1 MGGRAPCAIGRA
13 PKGQQ
18 IMRLLHIPPDPRAPD
33 PENEAWWKYT
43 ATRDRGTALDA
54 FSSLVEP
61 LVLRGLAPQEWL
73 ERENVER
80 LSDIRGSITPILH
93 NPRALIDAEALLREG
108 LAGTCGRYVGLWSWN
123 KLCSTAYAGENGTY
137 VPSARE
143 FGLERAKRVNLSRDW
158 IDATRDTG
166 SSWGGGGEHA
176 WSCATQILGG
186 PAWIADLYRTGLGLW
201 CVRETLDAPEWVLIV
216 RPGNGLPWPKAAEET
231 QTTPGKTGAEVT
243 T

>member
-1 MGGRAPCAIGRA
+1 
-13 PKGQQ
+13 
-18 IMRLLHIPPDPRAPD
+18 MRLLHIPPDPRAPD
-33 PENEAWWKYT
+33 PTENEAWWKYT
-43 ATRDRGTALDA
+43 ATWDRETALDA

-108 LAGTCGRYVGLWSWN
+108 LAGTCGRYVGLWSWD
-123 KLCSTAYAGENGTY
+123 KLCSTAYAGEKGTY

-143 FGLERAKRVNLSRDW
+143 FGLERAKCIDLARDW
-158 IDATRDTG
+158 LNATRDTG
-166 SSWGGGGEHA
+166 CSWGGGGEHA
-176 WSCATQILGG
+176 HSCAMQILGG

-201 CVRETLDAPEWVLIV
+201 CARETLDAPEWVLIV
-216 RPGNGLPWPKAAEET
+216 RPGNGLPWPEAAGET
-231 QTTPGKTGAEVT
+231 QTLRARPEQR
-243 T
+243 